1 MIKHLGI
8 IGDWVIG
15 YYLEFGIWVLGIG
28 RWRVTV
34 LTPDER
40 ERYDRQIMIEQIGP
54 EGQEKLKR
62 SRVVIAGAGGLGSP
76 IAIYLT
82 AAGVGMIRL
91 IDHDRV
97 SMSNLN
103 RQVLHWEEDI
113 GKKKVQSAAT
123 KLRKLNPGVKIEA
136 IDEMITETNVSH
148 LLEGCDAIVDA
159 MDNLPARYILNRCAI
174 EKNIPFFHGAIN
186 GFEGRAMTILP
197 GKTACLRCMYRGS
210 VPGEKFPVIGVTP
223 AVIGSIQA
231 TEVIKYL
238 LGIGQL
244 LTNRLLMYDGLEA
257 VFTEFAVNR
266 NPDCDHCGS
275 LSVPS
280 LSPGGERGG

>member
-1 MIKHLGI
+1 
-8 IGDWVIG
+8 
-15 YYLEFGIWVLGIG
+15 
-28 RWRVTV
+28 
-34 LTPDER
+34 
-40 ERYDRQIMIEQIGP
+40 
-54 EGQEKLKR
+54 
-62 SRVVIAGAGGLGSP
+62 
-76 IAIYLT
+76 
-82 AAGVGMIRL
+82 MIRL

-123 KLRKLNPGVKIEA
+123 KLRNLNPGVKIEA
-136 IDEMITETNVSH
+136 IDEMITEANVSR
-148 LLEGCDAIVDA
+148 LVDGCDAIVDA
-159 MDNLPARYILNRCAI
+159 MDNLPTRYILNRCAI
-174 EKNIPFFHGAIN
+174 EQNIPFFHGAVN

-223 AVIGSIQA
+223 AVIASIQA

-275 LSVPS
+275 LVQK
-280 LSPGGERGG
+280 E